1 MDKTK
6 VSDNLSK
13 KYKKQE
19 LEQKL
24 LTSNNLGDTARII
37 MKNRDQ
43 TIIASVD
50 DVSFMKKEYT
60 VWQRSFLPLGCKRS
74 S

>member
-1 MDKTK
+1 
-6 VSDNLSK
+6 
-13 KYKKQE
+13 
-19 LEQKL
+19 
-24 LTSNNLGDTARII
+24 

-60 VWQRSFLPLGCKRS
+60 VGKEVLCHWDAKDLHDLEY
-74 S
+74 